1 MIIEHLS
8 SLQFDFKS
16 LSLNTNP
23 FFSRSVAVPSPV
35 LRINQNNANGGPA
48 KWTASGTDKR
58 KDGRTLAKDLTWISN
73 LMPDYVY
80 AWRDPQTLDPA
91 NQPSNHPAIQPSS
104 QPTNLLVVCL
114 RLCGCVPQMPR
125 PLSRTANARNVP
137 LPSPHLLKPKGATNT
152 SETKPKPKPN
162 WAQLNWTEL
171 NWTIAQPR
179 AGMNEWMNELS
190 PAQRSSEEI
199 PRYCELEAGIE
210 EMRAW
215 ERRRCTEINWWW
227 GSQLMI

>member
-104 QPTNLLVVCL
+104 QPTNQPPCRLSAAMWL
-114 RLCGCVPQMPR
+114 RSP
-125 PLSRTANARNVP
+125 NATPP
-137 LPSPHLLKPKGATNT
+137 LPDSKRPQFPTTPPNWSRKERQTH
-152 SETKPKPKPN
+152 PKPN
-162 WAQLNWTEL
+162 QNQNRTELSWTEL
-171 NWTIAQPR
+171 NWT
-179 AGMNEWMNELS
+179 EL
-190 PAQRSSEEI
+190 
-199 PRYCELEAGIE
+199 
-210 EMRAW
+210 
-215 ERRRCTEINWWW
+215 
-227 GSQLMI
+227 